1 MPKHVHQTPFV
12 IQPPA
17 DLVTQ
22 KPELRHLASQLAQM
36 YVDGVVVSD
45 EHLRIVGG
53 ALWSALDAEAAFEAA
68 VTAAGMDIL
77 PVVIESDV
85 PDVQVLPW
93 ETLFHPKHGF
103 LGKNPAFTLSRQLSA
118 GSKASRP
125 LEKGPLK
132 VLLFTSMPEGVN
144 PLKVEEEQAQVQAAL
159 LPWILKGTVRL
170 EMPDDGRFSTFQK
183 QVADLTPHV
192 LFLSGH
198 GKFYGAPHEEKAH
211 GEFIFETETGAPD
224 PVDEDRIAAALVGSS
239 VRLVVLSACESAKAA
254 SDALNHGL
262 TRRLSQQGLPH
273 VVGMRESV
281 LDAAGIQFARALC
294 DALAGRERVDTALQ
308 AARIAIQ
315 TPLADVTR
323 EAGGTAAAELS
334 FGQWCLPMLISS
346 GPHTPLI
353 DWDFAPQA
361 VDERNFKENLNTV
374 SLPVRFVGRRAEMRR
389 YQSDLRMGRLTRLL
403 ITGAGG
409 QGKTALAGKLALDL
423 QKQGARVFAW
433 SARGENP
440 WGDFEFDELQMA
452 LDPDRAERYSRF
464 LSRPQSEEKRAS
476 FLLGLLTEQFERV
489 ALFLDNLETI
499 QDPDSHALTE
509 PTVAAW
515 IRSALADQKLVLLAT
530 SRWDLPE
537 WGDGARLPLTRVNYG
552 DFLRLAENFRLKV
565 ERERLRQVFEALGGN
580 ARGLE
585 FFAAAVRDKNPAEE
599 AAFLD
604 AIARTK
610 ADLQTNM
617 AIAEIY
623 AHLPAEAQTLLKRLP
638 AYHEPVPEEGILK
651 LGLDLFDP
659 ARAGVKPAPTPMD
672 ALLSVSL
679 LEAQWNG
686 DWEAWEYQPAPL
698 VTDWLMENGKIDG
711 SMEWLNAAAD
721 YHLYLLANERRT
733 LAQAV
738 TAHHALRRAERH
750 PEADRLTLD
759 RIVGPMTRKGF
770 YAALLADWLPRICDS
785 QDLQTRANGL
795 NQTGKLHLHLGN
807 FQTALPYLEQSLE
820 ICRQIGDRAGE
831 GATLNNISQIFKAQ
845 GEYET
850 ALGYLKQSLDIF
862 RQIGDRAGEAT
873 TLNNISAIY
882 WAQGNAET
890 ALSYLEQSLPVFQQI
905 GDKAKL
911 CVTLFNMGHIHL
923 QNKQVQE
930 AVSAWVTAYL
940 IAKQINEYQVL
951 QALSSLAPQLG
962 LPEGLEG
969 WEELARRVQ
978 NGEKIEFEDGEKEE
992 VSELEQVRRFVRG
1005 LVQAVREKSPEAGK
1019 YFEVVSKM
1027 AVDPKSPPPYQ
1038 ELGKVLQKVMSGIPS
1053 PDLSALP
1060 PEWAQIVREA
1070 LA

>member
-1 MPKHVHQTPFV
+1 MPKHVHPTPFI

-36 YVDGVVVSD
+36 YADGVVVGD

-53 ALWSALDAEAAFEAA
+53 ALWSALDAEEKFEAA
-68 VTAAGMDIL
+68 VTAAGMDVL
-77 PVVIESDV
+77 PVVIESDA

-93 ETLFHPKHGF
+93 ETLFHPQHGF
-103 LGKNPAFTLSRQLSA
+103 IGKNPIFTLSRQLA
-118 GSKASRP
+118 NRGEESRP

-132 VLLFTSMPEGVN
+132 VLLFTSMPEGQN
-144 PLKVEEEQAQVQAAL
+144 RLKVEEEQAQVQAAL
-159 LPWILKGTVRL
+159 LPWILKGTVQL

-183 QVADLTPHV
+183 RVADLTPHV

-224 PVDEDRIAAALVGSS
+224 PVDEDRIAAALVGSG

-254 SDALNHGL
+254 SDALNNGL

-273 VVGMRESV
+273 VIGMRESV

-323 EAGGTAAAELS
+323 EAGGAAAAELS
-334 FGQWCLPMLISS
+334 FGQWCLPMLVSS

-361 VDERNFKENLNTV
+361 VDERNFKENLSTV
-374 SLPVRFVGRRAEMRR
+374 SLPARFVGRRAEMRR
-389 YQSDLRMGRLTRLL
+389 YQSDLLAGRLTRLL

-440 WGDFEFDELQMA
+440 WGDFEFELELA
-452 LDPDRAERYSRF
+452 LDEVNAKKYDHFRPRLTDTAE
-464 LSRPQSEEKRAS
+464 RAS
-476 FLLGLLTEQFERV
+476 FLLGLLTEQCERV
-489 ALFLDNLETI
+489 VLFLDNLETI
-499 QDPDSHALTE
+499 QDPDSHTLTE

-515 IRSALADQKLVLLAT
+515 IRSARTTPKLVLLAT
-530 SRWDLPE
+530 SRWDFPE
-537 WGDGARLPLTRVNYG
+537 WGDEAFPLTRVNYG
-552 DFLRLAENFRLKV
+552 DFLRLAENFRLHV

-604 AIARTK
+604 AIAQTK
-610 ADLQTNM
+610 TKLQTNM

-651 LGLDLFDP
+651 LGLDLGG
-659 ARAGVKPAPTPMD
+659 AECHS
-672 ALLSVSL
+672 ALLAVSL

-686 DWEAWEYQPAPL
+686 DWQCWEYQPAPL
-698 VTDWLMENGKIDG
+698 VTDWLIENREVE
-711 SMEWLNAAAD
+711 SSLEWLNAAAD
-721 YHLYLLANERRT
+721 YHLYLFENERDT

-750 PEADRLTLD
+750 AEADRLTLD

-770 YAALLADWLPRICDS
+770 YAALLTDWLPRICNS
-785 QDLQTRANGL
+785 GDLQTRAEALG
-795 NQTGKLHLHLGN
+795 QTGKLLHHLGN
-807 FQTALPYLEQSLE
+807 FQHALPFMEQSLA
-820 ICRQIGDRAGE
+820 IQQQIGDRAGE
-831 GATLNNISQIFKAQ
+831 GTTLNNISQIFKAQ
-845 GEYET
+845 GDYET
-850 ALGYLKQSLDIF
+850 ALTYLKQSL
-862 RQIGDRAGEAT
+862 
-873 TLNNISAIY
+873 AIC
-882 WAQGNAET
+882 
-890 ALSYLEQSLPVFQQI
+890 QQI
-905 GDKAKL
+905 GDKAGY
-911 CVTLFNMGHIHL
+911 CVTLFNMGHIHA
-923 QNKQVQE
+923 QNKQMQE
-930 AVSAWVTAYL
+930 AVGAWVTVYVMARPMGL
-940 IAKQINEYQVL
+940 ANVL

-969 WEELARRVQ
+969 WEDLARRMQ
-978 NGEKIEFEDGEKEE
+978 NGEKIEFGQREQ
-992 VSELEQVRRFVRG
+992 VSELEQIRRFVGG
-1005 LVQAVREKSPEAGK
+1005 LVQAVREKSPEAQR
-1019 YFEVVSKM
+1019 YFETVSKM
-1027 AVDPKSPPPYQ
+1027 AVDPKAPPPYQ
-1038 ELGKVLQKVMSGIPS
+1038 ELGRVLQKVMSGIAS

-1060 PEWAQIVREA
+1060 AEWAQVVREA
-1070 LA
+1070 L